1 MDIDWRAKSRSRS
14 RAPNRDAMDL
24 DFGMYGSLGGGG
36 SEELDRFLSSL
47 TDAGVPSA
55 PPPAAEQPFAGLR
68 AAFAADVAAHTPAPA
83 TPADA
88 ELAAIL
94 GMSDFARPVSPPP
107 APRSRA
113 TLPPRA
119 QTLEEHNLANA
130 HPGGAMP
137 RQSGS
142 VPGLRNEEQLPSNQ
156 HHEYGFIPRLVR
168 KTSFDGVTT
177 PYFSA
182 TAGSGAPTPLS
193 LSASATPGET
203 DLYAAAN
210 ATNWAM
216 PTSAAESRPPTLR
229 HSYSP
234 SSFLP
239 PGSAPATPFHQ
250 SAPRPQQ
257 PSPPQAPL
265 ARVPSADQLQ
275 MLQHMYNQQQAA
287 VAMSNGMSPI
297 PLQYPYAAFLAQHHA
312 RTALRLAAAS
322 NAFAAANGLPP
333 PMTPVGDP
341 ANATFRPMPMPMMA
355 PPQTPSQLMDPA
367 AFVSPSATVSPWQLA
382 SGSASVAN
390 SPSPTQPV
398 AAPMSRQSSAQGPS
412 APPQAGPSTAPAKTD
427 ADTVCT
433 NCKTSV
439 RGALGQSG
447 ADECRT
453 PHSGDAMSSAVRC
466 AMAVASCASANSP
479 IWLIIGSRKLHGVD
493 RPLSL
498 ATGIVK
504 KRNRGSRANKDLGG
518 ASASSSASSTPRKP
532 NSRPTSRRTTL
543 DHEEL
548 A

>member
-24 DFGMYGSLGGGG
+24 DFGMSGALGGTG
-36 SEELDRFLSSL
+36 SEELDRFLRSL
-47 TDAGVPSA
+47 TESAAPTSA
-55 PPPAAEQPFAGLR
+55 PSPAAEEPFAGLR
-68 AAFAADVAAHTPAPA
+68 AAYAADVAAHTPAP
-83 TPADA
+83 PSGPDA

-94 GMSDFARPVSPPP
+94 GMSEFASPAPPP
-107 APRSRA
+107 SAPRLRT
-113 TLPPRA
+113 TLPSRA
-119 QTLEEHNLANA
+119 QTLEDHSLATA

-193 LSASATPGET
+193 LSASATPGEM
-203 DLYAAAN
+203 DLYAAVN

-216 PTSAAESRPPTLR
+216 PTSAAESRPPMLR

-239 PGSAPATPFHQ
+239 PGSAPATPFHP
-250 SAPRPQQ
+250 SAPRPGQA
-257 PSPPQAPL
+257 SPPQQAPL

-275 MLQHMYNQQQAA
+275 MLQHMYQQQQAA
-287 VAMSNGMSPI
+287 AAMSQVMPPV

-322 NAFAAANGLPP
+322 NAFAAANGLPS
-333 PMTPVGDP
+333 PMPQVVDP
-341 ANATFRPMPMPMMA
+341 AQATFRPMAMP
-355 PPQTPSQLMDPA
+355 PPSEGGSYVNPT
-367 AFVSPSATVSPWQLA
+367 TVSPWQLA
-382 SGSASVAN
+382 SGPTSAAN
-390 SPSPTQPV
+390 SPSPTMP
-398 AAPMSRQSSAQGPS
+398 AAGSMSRQPS
-412 APPQAGPSTAPAKTD
+412 ASATPQPQAGPSTAPPPKMTD

-439 RGALGQSG
+439 R
-447 ADECRT
+447 R
-453 PHSGDAMSSAVRC
+453 RC
-466 AMAVASCASANSP
+466 
-479 IWLIIGSRKLHGVD
+479 VD
-493 RPLSL
+493 LS
-498 ATGIVK
+498 
-504 KRNRGSRANKDLGG
+504 
-518 ASASSSASSTPRKP
+518 
-532 NSRPTSRRTTL
+532 
-543 DHEEL
+543 
-548 A
+548 